1 MGAVLAVLKEEGF
14 ADNTLVVFYETFES
28 PYSYT
33 RIGRIDNPTG
43 LARVLG
49 PGEVRV
55 SFSRP

>member
-1 MGAVLAVLKEEGF
+1 
-14 ADNTLVVFYETFES
+14 VFYETFES

-33 RIGRIDNPTG
+33 RIGRIENPTG